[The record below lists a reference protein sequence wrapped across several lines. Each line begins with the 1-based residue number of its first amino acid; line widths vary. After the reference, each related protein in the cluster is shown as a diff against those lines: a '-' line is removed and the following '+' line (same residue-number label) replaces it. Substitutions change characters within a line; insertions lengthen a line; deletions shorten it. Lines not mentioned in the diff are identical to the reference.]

1 MAASLICFII
11 LVLFTIV
18 RSQVFTIDNPPRAVG
33 AAACATNKNSIFIMG
48 GDAWGDGK
56 QFVEYNSSSDVMVDH
71 GPNELPQNVF
81 GIAMYF
87 SQHGNSLYYMNSN
100 VDPQVHSITVYD
112 LSSPLFPSNTSAIQ
126 KGTSNIFGASAC
138 IAASEH
144 FLFVL
149 GGYEGDMLT
158 ILNVLSLPGHVW
170 SLGPEM
176 ITKRVNQGCVVMP
189 DNYLYAIAGATPQNE
204 RISINNLQDQT
215 WHLIDPLTETVGF
228 HGIAPYQGVIW
239 VFGGRDA
246 SNLAVYFNKIWNI
259 YTEDGSVALL
269 PESLPFNFSLTSG
282 TMTIVHNIVYLF
294 GEQSMKYVIH
304 PSDNPTKT
312 PTDNPSE
319 PSTNQTDNP
328 SLNPS
333 KMPSDTPSKW
343 PTISPSN
350 EPSITPT
357 NTPTDAPSSVPTFVP
372 IATTDIEQEHTQHS
386 ALKPPKSSG
395 INSITVIIIIVCV
408 LAFFICMI
416 VLIYR
421 VARCIWFEND
431 KKITSKEND
440 GNDDGGIVSGK
451 LQGDCDTRTVAIM
464 DMEPRGVVMRGNVST
479 DDNEM
484 IQSGI
489 HRLAEDNNKNE
500 IQIVQS
506 EEGNMDYE
514 VTSGDNN
521 QNGVKSKEN
530 DSDDQIKADIDG
542 IRDENEDEDWIE
554 SLYVKKHNCD
564 ETTTGTRSHDHNH
577 TEQQQI
583 IAVEGLPQNGH
594 ESNDSQDHVAMGY
607 TNEGPDG
614 IQIMNEK
621 GVMQGAAKVT
631 KHCVSASHDT
641 TQ

>member
-1 MAASLICFII
+1 MAGTWVL
-11 LVLFTIV
+11 LVSNVCLLLAFSTIAQSKPFTI
-18 RSQVFTIDNPPRAVG
+18 TNPPRAVG
-33 AAACATNKNSIFIMG
+33 AAACATYNNSIFIMG
-48 GDAWGDGK
+48 GWMDRR
-56 QFVEYNSSSDVMVDH
+56 QFVEYNILSDVMVDH
-71 GPNELPQNVF
+71 GRDVLPQNVY
-81 GIAMYF
+81 GHAMYF
-87 SQHGNSLYYMNSN
+87 SQYNSFVYMRAQGS
-100 VDPQVHSITVYD
+100 DTIAVYD
-112 LSSPLFPSNTSAIQ
+112 LSSSNVSTIQ
-126 KGTSNIFGASAC
+126 KGASNIFGTSAC
-138 IAASEH
+138 VAASEH
-144 FLFVL
+144 FLFIV
-149 GGYEGDMLT
+149 GGYTVGWLR
-158 ILNVLSLPGHVW
+158 ILNVLSLLDHVW

-304 PSDNPTKT
+304 PSD
-312 PTDNPSE
+312 
-319 PSTNQTDNP
+319 
-328 SLNPS
+328 
-333 KMPSDTPSKW
+333 
-343 PTISPSN
+343 
-350 EPSITPT
+350 
-357 NTPTDAPSSVPTFVP
+357 DAPSSVPTFVP

-416 VLIYR
+416 ALIYR

-631 KHCVSASHDT
+631 KDCVSASHDA

>member
-1 MAASLICFII
+1 MAGTWVL
-11 LVLFTIV
+11 LVSNVCLLLAFSTIAQSKPFTI
-18 RSQVFTIDNPPRAVG
+18 TNPPRAVG
-33 AAACATNKNSIFIMG
+33 AAACATYNNSIFIMG
-48 GDAWGDGK
+48 GWMDRR
-56 QFVEYNSSSDVMVDH
+56 QFVEYNILSDVMVDH
-71 GPNELPQNVF
+71 GRDVLPQNVY
-81 GIAMYF
+81 GHAMYF
-87 SQHGNSLYYMNSN
+87 SQYNSFVYMRAQGS
-100 VDPQVHSITVYD
+100 DTIAVYD
-112 LSSPLFPSNTSAIQ
+112 LSSSNVSTIQ
-126 KGTSNIFGASAC
+126 KGASNIFGTSAC
-138 IAASEH
+138 VAASEH
-144 FLFVL
+144 FLFIV
-149 GGYEGDMLT
+149 GGYTVGWLR
-158 ILNVLSLPGHVW
+158 ILNVLSLLDHVW

-416 VLIYR
+416 ALIYR
-421 VARCIWFEND
+421 VARWIWFENN
-431 KKITSKEND
+431 KKMMVHGHIKSKEID
-440 GNDDGGIVSGK
+440 
-451 LQGDCDTRTVAIM
+451 
-464 DMEPRGVVMRGNVST
+464 
-479 DDNEM
+479 
-484 IQSGI
+484 
-489 HRLAEDNNKNE
+489 
-500 IQIVQS
+500 
-506 EEGNMDYE
+506 
-514 VTSGDNN
+514 GDNN
-521 QNGVKSKEN
+521 QNGVRSKEN
-530 DSDDQIKADIDG
+530 DSNDQIEADIDG

-631 KHCVSASHDT
+631 KDCVSASHDA

>member
-112 LSSPLFPSNTSAIQ
+112 LSSPLFPSNTSTIQ

-176 ITKRVNQGCVVMP
+176 ITQRVNQGCVVMP
-189 DNYLYAIAGATPQNE
+189 DNYLYAIAGVTPQNE

-269 PESLPFNFSLTSG
+269 PESLPFNFSLQRG

-319 PSTNQTDNP
+319 PSTNPTDNP

-421 VARCIWFEND
+421 VARWIWFENN
-431 KKITSKEND
+431 KKMMVHGHIKSKEID
-440 GNDDGGIVSGK
+440 
-451 LQGDCDTRTVAIM
+451 
-464 DMEPRGVVMRGNVST
+464 
-479 DDNEM
+479 
-484 IQSGI
+484 
-489 HRLAEDNNKNE
+489 
-500 IQIVQS
+500 
-506 EEGNMDYE
+506 
-514 VTSGDNN
+514 GDNN

-542 IRDENEDEDWIE
+542 IREDDEDEDWIE

-564 ETTTGTRSHDHNH
+564 ETTTGTRSHDYNH

-621 GVMQGAAKVT
+621 GVMQGAAKV
-631 KHCVSASHDT
+631 
-641 TQ
+641 

>member
-1 MAASLICFII
+1 MAGTWVL
-11 LVLFTIV
+11 LVSNVCLLLAFSTIAQSKPFTI
-18 RSQVFTIDNPPRAVG
+18 TNPPRAVG
-33 AAACATNKNSIFIMG
+33 AAACATYNNSIFIMG
-48 GDAWGDGK
+48 GWMDRR
-56 QFVEYNSSSDVMVDH
+56 QFVEYNILSDVMVDH
-71 GPNELPQNVF
+71 GRDVLPQNVY
-81 GIAMYF
+81 GHAMYF
-87 SQHGNSLYYMNSN
+87 SQYNSFVYMRAQGS
-100 VDPQVHSITVYD
+100 DTIAVYD
-112 LSSPLFPSNTSAIQ
+112 LSSSNVSTIQ
-126 KGTSNIFGASAC
+126 KGASNIFGTSAC
-138 IAASEH
+138 VAASEH
-144 FLFVL
+144 FLFIV
-149 GGYEGDMLT
+149 GGYTVGWLR
-158 ILNVLSLPGHVW
+158 ILNVLSLLDHVW

-304 PSDNPTKT
+304 PSD
-312 PTDNPSE
+312 
-319 PSTNQTDNP
+319 
-328 SLNPS
+328 
-333 KMPSDTPSKW
+333 
-343 PTISPSN
+343 
-350 EPSITPT
+350 
-357 NTPTDAPSSVPTFVP
+357 DAPSSVPTFVP

-416 VLIYR
+416 ALIYR
-421 VARCIWFEND
+421 VARWIWFENN
-431 KKITSKEND
+431 KKMMVHGHIKSKEID
-440 GNDDGGIVSGK
+440 
-451 LQGDCDTRTVAIM
+451 
-464 DMEPRGVVMRGNVST
+464 
-479 DDNEM
+479 
-484 IQSGI
+484 
-489 HRLAEDNNKNE
+489 
-500 IQIVQS
+500 
-506 EEGNMDYE
+506 
-514 VTSGDNN
+514 GDNN
-521 QNGVKSKEN
+521 QNGVRSKEN
-530 DSDDQIKADIDG
+530 DSNDQIEADIDG

-631 KHCVSASHDT
+631 KDCVSASHDA